1 MLLSAL
7 AEPLR
12 REGLLTALSGDCD
25 ITSLTFDSRQVAPGA
40 LFTCKG
46 ARFSEEYLLG
56 ALQGGASAYMSETA
70 YSPEVPHILVS
81 DIRKA
86 MSLVAL
92 AFYGNPGGAMSMI
105 GITATKG
112 KTTTTYYLTNI
123 FNEYTQSENGSLAT
137 VEVHTG
143 KGIKK
148 AVLTTPEAYD
158 LQQTLAEIRDNGV
171 RFCTME
177 VSSQGLKVDRV
188 YGMRYNV
195 GIFLNIDDD
204 HISPNEH
211 PDWNDYYESKI
222 KLFALSDLAVVNGED
237 PHAFTLPDGREG
249 LIAAAKS
256 TAGKVYTYGRSDRFD
271 YYLTDYYR
279 ADGLQHFSVIGP
291 DLDREPFAVRMLG
304 SFNCDNA
311 LAAIIAAKALG
322 VDNDSIRRGLLKT
335 RVPGRMDLF
344 YNKEKD
350 VYVLVD
356 FAHNKLSFTNLFKAI
371 KEEFPDR
378 RLVVAIG
385 SAGGKGFQRRKAIG
399 ECLTEYADYAYLTDC
414 DSNYEPTIDICNEIL
429 SHVGPDGPE
438 CRIILDRE
446 EAITTALKEARPGDI
461 VACVARGEES
471 RHWMNGQILTCIPD
485 TELARRYC
493 EGILE

>member
-7 AEPLR
+7 ADCLSKDH
-12 REGLLTALSGDCD
+12 LLVSLTGDCD
-25 ITSLTFDSRQVAPGA
+25 IRSLTFDSRNVKAGA

-46 ARFSEEYLLG
+46 ARFSPEYLNAALEAG
-56 ALQGGASAYMSETA
+56 AAAYMSEA
-70 YSPEVPHILVS
+70 EYDVSVPHLIVT

-86 MSLVAL
+86 MSLAAI
-92 AFYGNPGGAMSMI
+92 AFYENPAGAMNMI

-123 FNEYTQSENGSLAT
+123 FNEYTGRENGSIAT

-158 LQQTLAEIRDNGV
+158 LQDTLAEIRGNGV
-171 RFCTME
+171 SFCTME

-188 YGMRYNV
+188 YGMRFNV
-195 GIFLNIDDD
+195 GICLNIDDD

-211 PDWNDYYESKI
+211 PDWNDYYQSKL
-222 KLFALSDLAVVNGED
+222 KLFALSDLAIVNGED
-237 PHAFTLPDGREG
+237 PHAKGLADGGEG
-249 LIAAAKS
+249 IIAAAKR
-256 TAGKVYTYGRSDRFD
+256 TAGRVYTYGRSAEFD
-271 YYLTDYYR
+271 YYLSDHYR
-279 ADGLQHFSVIGP
+279 ENGLQHFSVTGP
-291 DLDREPFAVRMLG
+291 GLDHEPFAIRMLG

-311 LAAIIAAKALG
+311 LAAIIAAKYFG

-344 YNKEKD
+344 YNKETD

-378 RLVVAIG
+378 RVVVAIG

-414 DSNYEPTIDICNEIL
+414 DSNFEPTIDICNEIL
-429 SHVGPDGPE
+429 SHVGPNGPE

-493 EGILE
+493 EGEL